1 MDGIKMLKAP
11 RFKKPIILVAWPGMG
26 EVAFRAA
33 SYLVEKLKAEEFAEL
48 EAQEFFYLTGSI
60 IQDGILSLPNLP
72 QGKFYHWKNK
82 TGKNDLIIFLSDA
95 QPDLSRAEAY
105 CKKIIQA
112 AKSFKAKTCVSLA
125 SMPQPIDHLQHPGL
139 WFSATSA
146 LVSQELKKHNLP
158 SLSMGQVSGMNGLFL
173 GMAKREGLEGFCL
186 LAEIPLYTVQIENP
200 KAAYAVLNAINKILD
215 LHVDLGGLVEQAHEM
230 ELEINRLLDYLK
242 LGGAAAAGP
251 IQEEEVEKIK
261 KSLAQLTKL
270 PLSVKEKIEKLFEQT
285 SADITKA
292 GPLKDELDKWNV
304 YKDYEDRF
312 LDLFKKT
319 KDKNN

>member
-1 MDGIKMLKAP
+1 MDGIKMLKTP
-11 RFKKPIILVAWPGMG
+11 RFKKPVFLAAWPGMG

-33 SYLVEKLKAEEFAEL
+33 SYLVDKLKAEEFAEL
-48 EAQEFFYLTGSI
+48 QTEEFFYLTGSI
-60 IQDGILSLPNLP
+60 IQDGILSLPGLP
-72 QGKFYHWKNK
+72 QGKFYHWKNR

-112 AKSFKAKTCVSLA
+112 AKSFKVKTCVSLA

-146 LVSQELKKHNLP
+146 LVSQEIKKHNLAP
-158 SLSMGQVSGMNGLFL
+158 LSMGQVSGMNGLFL
-173 GMAKREGLEGFCL
+173 GMAKREGLEGFCV

-200 KAAYAVLNAINKILD
+200 KASYAVLNAINKILD
-215 LHVDLGGLVEQAHEM
+215 IHVDLGGLVEQAHDM
-230 ELEINRLLDYLK
+230 ETEINRLLDYLK
-242 LGGAAAAGP
+242 LGSAAAAGP

-285 SADITKA
+285 STDITKA
-292 GPLKDELDKWNV
+292 SGLKDELDKWNV